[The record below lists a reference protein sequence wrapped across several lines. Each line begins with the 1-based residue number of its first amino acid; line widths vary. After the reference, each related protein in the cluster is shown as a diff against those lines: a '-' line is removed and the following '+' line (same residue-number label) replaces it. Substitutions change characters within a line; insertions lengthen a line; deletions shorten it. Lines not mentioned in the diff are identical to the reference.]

1 MLVEDL
7 LHQGYDEHP
16 KNSTKGNGEDCTSGC
31 KPDLGVV
38 DIGACIEVKVLLVG
52 LSVFVMAAVV
62 MVVAVI
68 MVTFFFIVAMV
79 RMSIGFGCKHLLEK
93 WDD

>member
-31 KPDLGVV
+31 KPDLGVI
-38 DIGACIEVKVLLVG
+38 DIGACIKVKVLLVR
-52 LSVFVMAAVV
+52 LSIFVMATVV
-62 MVVAVI
+62 MVTMVVI
-68 MVTFFFIVAMV
+68 MVAFFFIVAMV
-79 RMSIGFGCKHLLEK
+79 CVSIWFLCIRLLEK
-93 WDD
+93 